1 MRNVKKQV
9 KKAFTLIEILIVV
22 VILGI
27 LAAIVVPQFTSAT
40 QDSQA
45 GNLKTQL
52 GTLQRQI
59 ELYYAKNNSYPNF
72 AGEGWGTT
80 TDATSMIGGNFVK
93 SAPKNPAWPDQTAAA
108 ASAIAVSASATG
120 DASSAW
126 VWYTG
131 AATTTAS
138 GSTSG
143 GVRSNSIT
151 ASYFDEETGVVV
163 PATAT
168 K

>member
-52 GTLQRQI
+52 RQI

-131 AATTTAS
+131 TATTTAS